1 MLLQV
6 ATIAVTQ
13 CGRALSFV
21 DSSLRADLNIV
32 LSAMAADVRAEMY
45 VAPGLVKRLNNTM
58 RNYTRQQLHTHVNMV
73 LCKVHPPTGHENGLA
88 GPNELTNLIAA
99 FADAPSAAQLVQLR
113 QIRNQFAPKP
123 HLRLPRGWPHPP
135 SAPSAAVARLTLM
148 GGVSTE
154 SSARTSA
161 SADAC
166 ASPSASADAASSA
179 SGAWDGGRLITV
191 PAMPVALV
199 GGGGGGY
206 VSPGESS
213 SAYVSSSSDE
223 EGVLGIGGLSFMPP
237 QKRLK
242 I

>member
-1 MLLQV
+1 M
-6 ATIAVTQ
+6 TQ

-21 DSSLRADLNIV
+21 DSSLRADLGIV
-32 LSAMAADVRAEMY
+32 LAAMASDVRAEMY
-45 VAPGLVKRLNNTM
+45 VAPDLVKRLNNTI
-58 RNYTRQQLHTHVNMV
+58 RNYSRQQLRTHVNMV

-88 GPNELTNLIAA
+88 GPNELTSLIAA
-99 FADAPSAAQLVQLR
+99 FADAPTPEQLVQLR
-113 QIRNQFAPKP
+113 QIRDQFAPKP

-148 GGVSTE
+148 GGGSTE

-161 SADAC
+161 TA
-166 ASPSASADAASSA
+166 SASASVSECTSSSA
-179 SGAWDGGRLITV
+179 HSSSSSSGAWGEGRPVTV

-199 GGGGGGY
+199 GGGGGGGGY
-206 VSPGESS
+206 VSPDGSS
-213 SAYVSSSSDE
+213 GAYVSSSSDE

-237 QKRLK
+237 QKRLR